1 MADYRKAITKL
12 RNGLAK
18 ATRRSQQPESFPQG
32 DIVEGKEQPGRGPD
46 DSPVHRENR
55 EIIPT
60 PHFS

>member
-1 MADYRKAITKL
+1 MADYKKAITKF

-18 ATRRSQQPESFPQG
+18 ATRQGSQPRESFPQG
-32 DIVEGKEQPGRGPD
+32 VDEGKEQAGRGPD

>member
-1 MADYRKAITKL
+1 MTAAMLVLET
-12 RNGLAK
+12 
-18 ATRRSQQPESFPQG
+18 PERFPQG

-46 DSPVHRENR
+46 DSPVHRESR